1 MITHILFDIDDTL
14 MDYYTAEMNVTRGL
28 FAENGV
34 ECTQE
39 KLDDSWKMSW
49 FYWDKERLS
58 ETNLPEVQNDYHVR
72 YRRGVLAHCDEL
84 AQKHGFKM
92 SGEETY
98 QRFNELF
105 SKQITLYDD
114 ALQVLDALKSKGYV
128 LCAATNGL
136 ERIQTKRVEALDGR
150 ITHLFCSEA
159 LGCVKPTKQFF
170 AAVLQTT
177 GAQPEQCMMVG
188 DSLTADISG
197 ATEAGMRTVWI
208 NRSGKTRRD
217 GVRIDYEIS
226 SLEQLLKIEELFHA

>member
-49 FYWDKERLS
+49 YYWDKENLS
-58 ETNLPEVQNDYHVR
+58 ETDREDVQRDYHVR
-72 YRRGVLAHCDEL
+72 YHRGVLAHCEEL
-84 AQKHGFKM
+84 SQKHGFKM
-92 SGEETY
+92 NGEETY

-105 SKQITLYDD
+105 AQQITLYEG
-114 ALQVLDALKSKGYV
+114 ALDVLDRLKSKGYV

-136 ERIQTKRVEALDGR
+136 ASIQEKRVAALDGR

-170 AAVLQTT
+170 DEVLRVT
-177 GAQPEQCMMVG
+177 GAKPEECLMVG
-188 DSLTADISG
+188 DSLTADILG
-197 ATEAGMRTVWI
+197 AANAGMTTVWF
-208 NRSGKTRRD
+208 NHAGKARKE
-217 GVRIDYEIS
+217 GVRIDYEID
-226 SLEQLLKIEELFHA
+226 SLSKLPEIEEIFHA

>member
-39 KLDDSWKMSW
+39 MLDDSWKMSW
-49 FYWDKERLS
+49 FYWDKENLS
-58 ETNLPEVQNDYHVR
+58 NTDLPEVQRDYHTR
-72 YRRGVLAHCDEL
+72 YHRGVLAHCAEL

-92 SGEETY
+92 NGEETY
-98 QRFNELF
+98 QRFNALF
-105 SKQITLYDD
+105 AQQITLYDG
-114 ALQVLDALKSKGYV
+114 ALDVMDALKNKGYV

-136 ERIQTKRVEALDGR
+136 ESIQSQRVAALDGR

-170 AAVLQTT
+170 DEVLRVT
-177 GAQPEQCMMVG
+177 GAKPEQCMMVG
-188 DSLTADISG
+188 DSLTADIFG
-197 ATEAGMRTVWI
+197 AANAGMHTVWL
-208 NRSGKTRRD
+208 NRAGKKRKD
-217 GVRIDYEIS
+217 GVRIDHEIG
-226 SLEQLLKIEELFHA
+226 SLSQLLDIVEGYNA